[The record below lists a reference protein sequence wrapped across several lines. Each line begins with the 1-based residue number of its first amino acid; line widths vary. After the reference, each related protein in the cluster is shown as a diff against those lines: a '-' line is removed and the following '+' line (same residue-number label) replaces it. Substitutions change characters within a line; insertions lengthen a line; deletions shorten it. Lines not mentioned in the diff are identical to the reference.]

1 MSKKDNTQQDVPEA
15 PKNTIQFGDGPEY
28 VIDEMPDDVKIL
40 YNRWLDKKNAL
51 NMVEQNADDLRV
63 LLSTYEIRMKSI
75 LQPPK
80 KMKTNEESNVIS

>member
-1 MSKKDNTQQDVPEA
+1 MSKKDNIQQDVPEA

-75 LQPPK
+75 LEPPK

>member
-1 MSKKDNTQQDVPEA
+1 MYKKDNTQQDVPEA

-75 LQPPK
+75 LEPPK
-80 KMKTNEESNVIS
+80 KMQTNEKSDVVS

>member
-1 MSKKDNTQQDVPEA
+1 MSKKENTQQDVPES

-28 VIDEMPDDVKIL
+28 VVDEMPDDAKVL

-75 LQPPK
+75 LEPPK

>member
-28 VIDEMPDDVKIL
+28 VVDEMPDDAKVL
-40 YNRWLDKKNAL
+40 YNRWLEKKNAL

-75 LQPPK
+75 LEPPK
-80 KMKTNEESNVIS
+80 KMQTNEKSNVVS